1 MSLTLQQLEAIAL
14 LGKGAKTSEVS
25 SQLGITQRTVQ
36 RWLKDDEFAKAV
48 GEIGRQATQLVVEA
62 TSFDLFKEIERATEA
77 SVKLLTEMIENPDIR
92 PSDRLKAVDIVRRWG
107 DKHRF
112 EEAMDRDF
120 EQTIRKLEK
129 LMKPDTYNEMLN
141 AMSLLYPTE
150 RLNLNENEP

>member
-1 MSLTLQQLEAIAL
+1 MSLSSQQLEAVAL
-14 LGKGAKTSEVS
+14 LGRGVKTSEVAH
-25 SQLGITQRTVQ
+25 QLRITQRTVQ

-48 GEIGRQATQLVVEA
+48 AEIGRQTTQLVVEA
-62 TSFDLFKEIERATEA
+62 TSFDLFQGDERATES

-129 LMKPDTYNEMLN
+129 LMKPDT
-141 AMSLLYPTE
+141 TT
-150 RLNLNENEP
+150 RC

>member
-1 MSLTLQQLEAIAL
+1 MSLSSQQLEAVAL
-14 LGKGAKTSEVS
+14 LGRGVKTSEVAH
-25 SQLGITQRTVQ
+25 QLRITQRTVQ

-48 GEIGRQATQLVVEA
+48 AEIGRQTTQLVVEA
-62 TSFDLFKEIERATEA
+62 TSFDLFKEIERATES

>member
-14 LGKGAKTSEVS
+14 LGRGTKTSEVS

-48 GEIGRQATQLVVEA
+48 AKISRQATQLVVEA

>member
-14 LGKGAKTSEVS
+14 LGKGTKTSEVS

-48 GEIGRQATQLVVEA
+48 AEISRQATQLVVEA
-62 TSFDLFKEIERATEA
+62 TSFDLFEEIEKATES
-77 SVKLLTEMIENPDIR
+77 SVKLLTEIIDNPDIR

-112 EEAMDRDF
+112 EQAVDRDF

-141 AMSLLYPTE
+141 AMSLLYATE
-150 RLNLNENEP
+150 RLRLNENEP

>member
-14 LGKGAKTSEVS
+14 LGKGTKTSEVS

-48 GEIGRQATQLVVEA
+48 AEISRQATQLVVEA
-62 TSFDLFKEIERATEA
+62 TSFDLFKEIESATES
-77 SVKLLTEMIENPDIR
+77 SVKLLTEIIENPDIR

-112 EEAMDRDF
+112 EQAVDRDF

-150 RLNLNENEP
+150 RLIEYLQ

>member
-14 LGKGAKTSEVS
+14 LGKGTKTSEVS

-48 GEIGRQATQLVVEA
+48 AEISRQATQLVVEA
-62 TSFDLFKEIERATEA
+62 TSFDLFEEIEKATES
-77 SVKLLTEMIENPDIR
+77 SVKLLTEIIDNPDIR

-112 EEAMDRDF
+112 EQAVDRDF

-150 RLNLNENEP
+150 RLIEYLQ

>member
-1 MSLTLQQLEAIAL
+1 MSLSSQQLEAVAL
-14 LGKGAKTSEVS
+14 LGVGARTSEVAH
-25 SQLGITQRTVQ
+25 QLRITQRTVQ
-36 RWLKDDEFAKAV
+36 RWLKDDEFATAV
-48 GEIGRQATQLVVEA
+48 AEIGRQTTRLVVET
-62 TSFDLFKEIERATEA
+62 TSFDLFKELEQATQS
-77 SVKLLTEMIENPDIR
+77 SVALLTEMIENPDIR